1 MTRPTTPSGEIT
13 GRPSFTPSRVP
24 RLIRIVR
31 KGEEPSLPTTR
42 AAIVG

>member
-13 GRPSFTPSRVP
+13 GRPSLTPSCPP

-31 KGEEPSLPTTR
+31 KGDEPSLPTTR
-42 AAIVG
+42 AAIDG